1 MDAPDHNRPLTT
13 GEWFLTILIIALPL
27 IGIVMQFVWAF
38 SDGNIGRRNFCRAS
52 LLWLAIAL
60 VLSLITL
67 IGFLLVGAL
76 MAGMGAAVQS

>member
-38 SDGNIGRRNFCRAS
+38 SDGNLGRRNFCRAS